1 MKKYIINEEG
11 DYRIELEITE
21 SDLCEKLGRHPGLM
35 PKIFTHNFVLNA
47 HLASAIPGAT
57 VISYTP
63 PEPTPDP
70 DPEPE
75 PELTKQDK
83 LDKLWLECKVY
94 ASSRLDDAGFYRM
107 DKKADAGGAMA
118 QAIIVWYEA
127 IWQDYYTRKTAVESN
142 VVTDPS
148 YDFSSNGEIP
158 HNFYD
163 AYAETI

>member
-1 MKKYIINEEG
+1 MKKHIINEEG
-11 DYRIELEITE
+11 AYRIELEITDA
-21 SDLCEKLGRHPGLM
+21 DLCERLGRHPGLM
-35 PKIFTHNFVLNA
+35 PKMFTQDFILNA
-47 HLASAIPGAT
+47 HLATAIPGAT
-57 VISYTP
+57 IVPYTP
-63 PEPTPDP
+63 PEPEPEPD
-70 DPEPE
+70 PE

-83 LDKLWLECKVY
+83 LDKLWMECKVY
-94 ASSRLDDAGFYRM
+94 VSSRLDDAGFYRM
-107 DKKADAGGAMA
+107 DKKADQGGTMA